1 MRLLNTL
8 RMLVSS
14 TPPAASVGE
23 GEMYYDS
30 RYREPRFHDGVHWVS
45 IGQNGFEDPIST
57 SFLVPDGRQ
66 IMYFDHFTNDGVL
79 TILGNGSLV
88 GVR

>member
-8 RMLVSS
+8 RMLVSP
-14 TPPAASVGE
+14 TPPNAVVGS

-30 RYREPRFHDGVHWVS
+30 RYREPRYHNGEQWVS
-45 IGQNGFEDPIST
+45 IGQNGFEDPILT

-66 IMYFDHFTNDGVL
+66 IMYFDAFTNNGVI
-79 TILGNGSLV
+79 TILGSGSLV